1 MTTTQVVLIGSP
13 ATQHT
18 RKVIPMFDININ
30 ITKRTTVNVTTDAEA
45 KKKRSRL
52 WVTVVTWAGAI
63 AATIAVL
70 ADALEVLERIGLM

>member
-13 ATQHT
+13 IQRT
-18 RKVIPMFDININ
+18 RKVIPMFDINIS